1 MPPVVIAGAIAGAG
15 AIGAAAIGS
24 NASKKATQANLSAQ
38 QQQIL
43 NANQNRDYQ
52 YSLNSPAIGNGNAA
66 DARIAALLN
75 LGGDQAGAQAGLDA
89 FKESTGYA
97 SRLNEGL
104 QATNQRA
111 FAGGMGQSGAAL
123 QALQRT
129 GQNYASNEFGN
140 YLGQLGGVSAT
151 GANARGLV
159 AGVGSNATNQLIN
172 ASQNFNNNQQQ
183 IIANQAANGQNL
195 VGNLVNAGLFAYGSS
210 FAPKASPIAAQDPS
224 RYWGVPY

>member
-1 MPPVVIAGAIAGAG
+1 MPVPLIAAGIAAVG
-15 AIGAAAIGS
+15 AIGSAAIGS
-24 NASKKATQANLSAQ
+24 SASKKATTAAQ
-38 QQQIL
+38 NQQNQQIL
-43 NANQNRDYQ
+43 AANQNRDYQ
-52 YSLNSPAIGNGNAA
+52 YNLNAPAINNGSAA

-75 LGGDQAGAQAGLDA
+75 LGGDTAGAQAGLNA

-97 SRLNEGL
+97 SRLAEGL

-123 QALQRT
+123 EALQRT

-159 AGVGSNATNQLIN
+159 AGVGGNATNQLIN
-172 ASQNFNNNQQQ
+172 ASQNFGNQQQQ
-183 IIANQAANGQNL
+183 IIAGNAANQQNL
-195 VGNLVNAGLFAYGSS
+195 IGNLVNAGLYAYGSS
-210 FAPKASPIAAQDPS
+210 YGKKF
-224 RYWGVPY
+224 